1 MHDDIDDGDDLLGGL
16 PASMADTFLALVG
29 VVIIM
34 LLSLAPALRGNPAL
48 PPEAGSEAA
57 ASESAGGTLAFVAEA
72 DSLRVA
78 GKEGTATPLAAI
90 LGSAALADTL
100 RDAAAGGRG
109 VLLLIEP
116 HGQEAAFLFGALAH
130 WAGIGRIRQ
139 VRLSGPCGE
148 TGIAAVARMCGG
160 GPAGTER

>member
-1 MHDDIDDGDDLLGGL
+1 MHDDFDDGDDLLGGL

-34 LLSLAPALRGNPAL
+34 LLSLAPALRGNPA
-48 PPEAGSEAA
+48 PASEAGSEA
-57 ASESAGGTLAFVAEA
+57 SAPQSVGGTLAFVAEA

-90 LGSAALADTL
+90 LGSPALAGAL
-100 RDAAAGGRG
+100 RDAAAGGRS

-116 HGQEAAFLFGALAH
+116 QGQEAAFLFGALAYR
-130 WAGIGRIRQ
+130 AGIGRIRQ

-148 TGIAAVARMCGG
+148 TGIAAVALMCGG
-160 GPAGTER
+160 GPAGAER